1 MLLVAKTNKF
11 YTLEDLINQSIFG
24 RSYVMGMI
32 QDGSIKPFMVSEENS
47 SVALYP
53 EDALNVIHE
62 EEMRNL
68 A

>member
-1 MLLVAKTNKF
+1 
-11 YTLEDLINQSIFG
+11 
-24 RSYVMGMI
+24 MI